1 MDTVPKSIDTIFQGN
16 DSLSIIEIF
25 EEALEKSLENLNIS
39 DTGKQNII
47 TPQTFQN
54 NRLNALE
61 IYPLNLFFLVMT
73 EETITELVHVA
84 YDEEFDQIKV
94 SFQSSLFC
102 GIIKI
107 IIPFIGSCHQ
117 HTSPFLL
124 TSDFISVL
132 CGGHLNVH
140 CWMFRNVLQSD
151 LLCCLSEAEM
161 SQDFPQVHFNSD
173 TVTLNYRK

>member
-1 MDTVPKSIDTIFQGN
+1 MDTVPKSLDTIFQGN
-16 DSLSIIEIF
+16 ESLSIIEIF

-61 IYPLNLFFLVMT
+61 IYPLNLLLLVMT

-102 GIIKI
+102 GIIEI

-117 HTSPFLL
+117 HKPLLFCSPVILFQYVVEGILMFTVGCFGMCFNL
-124 TSDFISVL
+124 ISFVVYLRQKCHKTFHRFISIVI
-132 CGGHLNVH
+132 
-140 CWMFRNVLQSD
+140 Q
-151 LLCCLSEAEM
+151 
-161 SQDFPQVHFNSD
+161 
-173 TVTLNYRK
+173 